1 MNTTDISL
9 PAEIDAQLDALAER
23 HNRASGGGMALINR
37 FGTQAE
43 HWLNRLPTPVRSGLD
58 GATRAALA
66 QAVKAAQASRTAVP
80 DQPDWINGAMGAA
93 MGAVG
98 GLGGAPSALAELPV
112 TTTLLLRVIQGV
124 AAEHGF
130 DPREESVQF
139 DCLTVFGSA
148 GPMADDDGSETA
160 FFSARIGLSGAA
172 LSKILHTVAPR
183 LAAAMGQKLAAQSV
197 PILGAAAGAAINY
210 TFTSYYRE
218 MAHVHFGL
226 RKMSIEAD
234 LPETLLTRVLQHKIA
249 GVPVTMADGAGRS

>member
-1 MNTTDISL
+1 MNTPDLTL
-9 PAEIDAQLDALAER
+9 PPDIDARLDALADR
-23 HNRASGGGMALINR
+23 HNRASGGGMVLINR
-37 FGTQAE
+37 FGTTAE
-43 HWLNRLPTPVRSGLD
+43 DWLNKLPRPVRDGLD

-66 QAVKAAQASRTAVP
+66 RAVKAAQMSRGAVP
-80 DQPDWINGAMGAA
+80 DQPDWINTTIGAA

-98 GLGGAPSALAELPV
+98 GFGGAPTALAELPV

-130 DPREESVQF
+130 DPSEESVQF

-148 GPMADDDGSETA
+148 GPMASDDGSDTA
-160 FFSARIGLSGAA
+160 FFSARLGLSGAA
-172 LSKILHTVAPR
+172 MSKIIHTVAPR

-218 MAHVHFGL
+218 MAHVHFSL
-226 RKMSIEAD
+226 RKMAVEAGI
-234 LPETLLTRVLQHKIA
+234 PEAVLTRALQHKIA
-249 GVPVTMADGAGRS
+249 GVPLTMASGEV